1 MATRKS
7 TKIDDL
13 YAKGDV
19 REDGLMV
26 HDRYLMQKKTPA
38 ESKKPWDYCKVAA
51 TAPDDEALNSVAG
64 STCPLLKT

>member
-1 MATRKS
+1 MATLKS

-19 REDGLMV
+19 REGGLMV
-26 HDRYLMQKKTPA
+26 HDRYLMQAKTPA

-51 TAPDDEALNSVAG
+51 TTPGDEALNSVAG
-64 STCPLLKT
+64 STCPLLKK